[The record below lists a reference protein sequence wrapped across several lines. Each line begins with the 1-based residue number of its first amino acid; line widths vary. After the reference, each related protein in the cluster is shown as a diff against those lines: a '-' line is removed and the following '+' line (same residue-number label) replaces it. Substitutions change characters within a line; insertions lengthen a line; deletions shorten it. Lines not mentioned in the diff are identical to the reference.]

1 MEAAY
6 GLAIT
11 VTMLMTSIL
20 LTEFVRQSGIKPW
33 QAYLGLAF
41 FLSIEGMF
49 FLSSVIKFVH
59 GGYVVVIIS
68 LFILFVMFVWH
79 KSNQIL
85 SHYTKLLPLSKYM
98 GQLQALSQDKS
109 VPLYASNLVYL
120 SRHLQGHF
128 INHSILYSILEKKS
142 KRANQY
148 WFVRVHVTDQP
159 YTKEYSVDTLDT
171 NFLIKVDLYLGFRM
185 RQDVSRYLRT
195 IVGDLMKQGRI
206 PKQKQLY
213 SLQDEKEIGDFR
225 FVIIEETMANSPEL
239 NTFDRFIL
247 GMKAFIKRYTASPA
261 RWFGLQFSEVTVER
275 IPIILSDVRPLPI
288 DERKQKV
295 L

>member
-1 MEAAY
+1 
-6 GLAIT
+6 
-11 VTMLMTSIL
+11 
-20 LTEFVRQSGIKPW
+20 
-33 QAYLGLAF
+33 
-41 FLSIEGMF
+41 
-49 FLSSVIKFVH
+49 
-59 GGYVVVIIS
+59 
-68 LFILFVMFVWH
+68 
-79 KSNQIL
+79 
-85 SHYTKLLPLSKYM
+85 
-98 GQLQALSQDKS
+98 
-109 VPLYASNLVYL
+109 
-120 SRHLQGHF
+120 
-128 INHSILYSILEKKS
+128 LEKKS
-142 KRANQY
+142 KRANLY

-206 PKQKQLY
+206 LKQKQVY

-247 GMKAFIKRYTASPA
+247 GTRAFIKRYTASPA

-275 IPIILSDVRPLPI
+275 IPIILSGVRPLPI